1 MSGHASLPAWSMT
14 QLLHAVEG
22 NGVRSLYLGPT
33 RITVSLSHPGAG
45 APPTVWVVA
54 GQPPSAMRA
63 LTTAARAHGVTI
75 ANAAPSGGAGGSSEA
90 LQIGLPVVAIC
101 LLAALTLV
109 LRRAFRRPNS
119 GRGSPMRLAPA
130 GPGWGAPITQA
141 QSARPPRQGSGGS
154 VLSRLRP
161 PDPAP
166 VAAPEA
172 EARVTFASVGGID
185 EVRDELVEVVDFLR
199 NPERYWRLHCEL
211 PRGVLLVG
219 EPGTGKTLLARAV
232 AGEAGVPFLH
242 MAGSEFVEVYVGIG
256 ASRVRQLF
264 QRAREAGSAIVFI
277 DEIDAVGTRRAG
289 SPSGNSAGTTEQNH
303 TLNQLLTELDGFTPR
318 SRIVVLGATNR
329 VDVLDPALLRPGR
342 FDQQIVVHVPDR
354 AGREAILRIH
364 TQKVPLAPEV
374 DLNLVARRTTGWT
387 GAHLKNLV
395 NRAALWSARRD
406 LTEVTMAA
414 FEASYQQAL
423 LGPARAV
430 TMRAEE
436 KERMA
441 YHEAGHALLALLAPG
456 AMPLA
461 SVSITPRGRSG
472 GATLTQAERDTQE
485 QTVSELGAR
494 LVRTFGGRVAEE
506 LRYDGDFST
515 AAEEDMQEA
524 TVLAAGMVTKWG
536 MSDLGPANLAA
547 LEVARAREGLL
558 SPAVSDAT
566 AFRVDEAVSKLLH
579 QSLTTAR
586 AQITANR
593 AALGSLA
600 RALVAQETL
609 NAEEIAQVVGR
620 FNPDG

>member
-1 MSGHASLPAWSMT
+1 MSGNTGPAAWSMT
-14 QLLHAVEG
+14 QLINAVDA
-22 NGVRSLYLGPT
+22 NGVRSLQLSSL
-33 RITVSLSHPGAG
+33 RITAAVANPPADSARTAWVS
-45 APPTVWVVA
+45 A
-54 GQPPSAMRA
+54 GQPTYVMRTLIA
-63 LTTAARAHGVTI
+63 AARAHGVTV
-75 ANAAPSGGAGGSSEA
+75 ANVVTRAGAAGSSEV
-90 LQIGLPVVAIC
+90 LRIGLPVVAFC
-101 LLAALTLV
+101 LLAMVAVMLV
-109 LRRAFRRPNS
+109 RAFRRPAERWGSAMQFATEVPGLPGPAAGNQS
-119 GRGSPMRLAPA
+119 GRPR
-130 GPGWGAPITQA
+130 
-141 QSARPPRQGSGGS
+141 RQGSGGS
-154 VLSRLRP
+154 ALSRWVRP
-161 PDPAP
+161 PDLAPAP
-166 VAAPEA
+166 TQDVEAA
-172 EARVTFASVGGID
+172 VTFASVGGVD

-242 MAGSEFVEVYVGIG
+242 MAGSEFVEVYVGVG

-277 DEIDAVGTRRAG
+277 DEIDAVGMRRTATT
-289 SPSGNSAGTTEQNH
+289 AGTAEQNH

-342 FDQQIVVHVPDR
+342 FDQQIVVHIPDR

-364 TQKVPLAPEV
+364 ASRVPLAPDV
-374 DLNLVARRTTGWT
+374 DLAVVARRTTGWS

-406 LTEVTMAA
+406 LSQVTMEA

-430 TMRAEE
+430 TMSPEE
-436 KERMA
+436 KERVA
-441 YHEAGHALLALLAPG
+441 HHEAGHALLAVLVPG

-472 GATLTQAERDTQE
+472 GATLTNVETETQE
-485 QTVSELGAR
+485 QTISDLTAR
-494 LVRTFGGRVAEE
+494 LVRSFGGRVAEE

-515 AAEEDMQEA
+515 AAEEDMREA
-524 TVLAAGMVTKWG
+524 TVLAAGMVTRWG
-536 MSDLGPANLAA
+536 MSEIGPANLSA
-547 LEVARAREGLL
+547 LELARAREGLV

-566 AFRVDEAVSKLLH
+566 AARVDEEVSKLLLR
-579 QSLTTAR
+579 SLEAAR
-586 AQITANR
+586 AQLTANR
-593 AALGSLA
+593 AALSALA
-600 RALVAQETL
+600 AALVAQETL
-609 NAEEIAQVVGR
+609 AAEEITRIVGR
-620 FNPDG
+620 FSPSA

>member
-1 MSGHASLPAWSMT
+1 MSGNTGPAAWSMT
-14 QLLHAVEG
+14 QLINAVDA
-22 NGVRSLYLGPT
+22 NGVRSLQLSST
-33 RITVSLSHPGAG
+33 RITAALANPPANSPRTAWVS
-45 APPTVWVVA
+45 A
-54 GQPPSAMRA
+54 GQPTYVMRTLIA
-63 LTTAARAHGVTI
+63 AARAHGVTV
-75 ANAAPSGGAGGSSEA
+75 ANVVTRAGAAGSSEV
-90 LQIGLPVVAIC
+90 LRIGLPVVAFC
-101 LLAALTLV
+101 LLAMVAVMLV
-109 LRRAFRRPNS
+109 RAFRRPAERWGSAMQFATEVPGLPGPAAGNQS
-119 GRGSPMRLAPA
+119 GRPR
-130 GPGWGAPITQA
+130 
-141 QSARPPRQGSGGS
+141 RQGSGGS
-154 VLSRLRP
+154 ALSRWVRP
-161 PDPAP
+161 PDPTPAP
-166 VAAPEA
+166 TPDVEAA
-172 EARVTFASVGGID
+172 VTFASVGGVD

-242 MAGSEFVEVYVGIG
+242 MAGSEFVEVYVGVG

-277 DEIDAVGTRRAG
+277 DEIDAVGMRRTATT
-289 SPSGNSAGTTEQNH
+289 AGTAEQNH

-342 FDQQIVVHVPDR
+342 FDQQIVVHIPDR

-364 TQKVPLAPEV
+364 ASRVPLAPDV
-374 DLNLVARRTTGWT
+374 DLAVVARRTTGWS

-406 LTEVTMAA
+406 RSQVTMEA

-430 TMRAEE
+430 TMSPEE
-436 KERMA
+436 KERVA
-441 YHEAGHALLALLAPG
+441 HHEAGHALLAVLVPG

-472 GATLTQAERDTQE
+472 GATLTNVETETQE
-485 QTVSELGAR
+485 QTISDLTAR
-494 LVRTFGGRVAEE
+494 LVRSFGGRVAEE

-515 AAEEDMQEA
+515 AAEEDMREA
-524 TVLAAGMVTKWG
+524 TVLAAGMVTRWG
-536 MSDLGPANLAA
+536 MSEIGPANLSA
-547 LEVARAREGLL
+547 LELARAREGLV

-566 AFRVDEAVSKLLH
+566 AARVDEEVSKLLLR
-579 QSLTTAR
+579 SLEAAR
-586 AQITANR
+586 AQLTANR
-593 AALGSLA
+593 AALSALA
-600 RALVAQETL
+600 AALVAQETL
-609 NAEEIAQVVGR
+609 AAEEITRIVGR
-620 FNPDG
+620 FSPSA

>member
-1 MSGHASLPAWSMT
+1 MSGNTGPAAWSMT
-14 QLLHAVEG
+14 QLINAVDA
-22 NGVRSLYLGPT
+22 NGVRSLQLSST
-33 RITVSLSHPGAG
+33 RITAALANPPANSPRTAWVS
-45 APPTVWVVA
+45 A
-54 GQPPSAMRA
+54 GQPTYVMRTLIA
-63 LTTAARAHGVTI
+63 AARAHGVTV
-75 ANAAPSGGAGGSSEA
+75 ANVVTRAGAAGSSEV
-90 LQIGLPVVAIC
+90 LRIGLPVVAFC
-101 LLAALTLV
+101 LLAMVAVMLV
-109 LRRAFRRPNS
+109 RAFRRPADRWGSAMQFATEVPGLPGPAGSNQS
-119 GRGSPMRLAPA
+119 GRPR
-130 GPGWGAPITQA
+130 
-141 QSARPPRQGSGGS
+141 RQGSGGS
-154 VLSRLRP
+154 ALSRWVRP
-161 PDPAP
+161 PDLAPAP
-166 VAAPEA
+166 TQDVEAA
-172 EARVTFASVGGID
+172 VTFASVGGVD

-242 MAGSEFVEVYVGIG
+242 MAGSEFVEVYVGVG

-277 DEIDAVGTRRAG
+277 DEIDAVGMRRTATT
-289 SPSGNSAGTTEQNH
+289 AGTAEQNH

-342 FDQQIVVHVPDR
+342 FDQQIVVHIPDR

-364 TQKVPLAPEV
+364 ASRVPLAPDV
-374 DLNLVARRTTGWT
+374 DLAVVARRTTGWS

-406 LTEVTMAA
+406 RSQVTMEA

-430 TMRAEE
+430 TMSPEE
-436 KERMA
+436 KERVA
-441 YHEAGHALLALLAPG
+441 HHEAGHALLAVLVPG

-472 GATLTQAERDTQE
+472 GATLTNVETETQE
-485 QTVSELGAR
+485 QTISDLTAR
-494 LVRTFGGRVAEE
+494 LVRSFGGRVAEE

-515 AAEEDMQEA
+515 AAEEDMREA
-524 TVLAAGMVTKWG
+524 TVLAAGMVTRWG
-536 MSDLGPANLAA
+536 MSEIGPANLSA
-547 LEVARAREGLL
+547 LELARAREGLV

-566 AFRVDEAVSKLLH
+566 AARVDEEVSKLLLR
-579 QSLTTAR
+579 SLEAAR
-586 AQITANR
+586 AQLTANR
-593 AALGSLA
+593 AALSALA
-600 RALVAQETL
+600 AALVAQETL
-609 NAEEIAQVVGR
+609 AAEEITRIVGR
-620 FNPDG
+620 FSPSA